1 MRHDDQKVFARLKEY
16 KKAETDKY
24 QELMQSFT
32 QNNEVKKEKRKVEN
46 KRLVKIDDQQ
56 QKSQY

>member
-24 QELMQSFT
+24 QELMQSFS
-32 QNNEVKKEKRKVEN
+32 QNNEVKKVKKKVEN
-46 KRLVKIDDQQ
+46 KRLVKLDDE
-56 QKSQY
+56 K

>member
-24 QELMQSFT
+24 QELMQSFS
-32 QNNEVKKEKRKVEN
+32 QNNEVKKVKKKVEN
-46 KRLVKIDDQQ
+46 KRLVKLDDENE
-56 QKSQY
+56 K